1 MEQTIPVA
9 PASESARVGMARV
22 SAAARHWVTSAN
34 WRRAAEIVGLI
45 VAYSALAVL
54 LTWPLARDLRTST
67 ISLGDPIDSIWRL
80 GWGQHQLLHRPWAL
94 FNANVFY
101 PYSRAYLFDELIIGV
116 AIITLP
122 FRLFTQNPVLIYNL
136 AVLTTFVLSGL
147 GMYVLARRLGAVR
160 LAAFA
165 AGLIYAF
172 APLHLA
178 HLPHLGLLSGQYFP
192 LIVLLLDR
200 LFSAPRWRDAV
211 LLAALLAL
219 QALSAQYY
227 AFYLI
232 FVVGGFVALRLVQDR
247 WRGWWPTRA
256 TWGRLVVAGTLAA
269 LPVLPFL
276 IGYRLVQNDYAVER
290 SFDQNAYYSANLA
303 SFITADAQNW
313 LWGYLTAPL
322 RDFGAYTFERNMFP
336 GLLALV
342 LAALGI
348 CSAWR
353 KPLAQFLILLG
364 LGSAVLALGPNLYL
378 TADNKSLLFT
388 HMPYGFLYFHVP
400 GFDSMR
406 VPARIGIL
414 YLLSVAGLASLGL
427 SWLLARLAR
436 LRWPRRAPALASGL
450 ALVLIA
456 GILVES
462 LNQPFQPAP
471 LLVGNQIP
479 PVYRWLARHP
489 NTATI
494 ELPFVIPDHVRT
506 GTLGNFYQYYSLYH
520 HSREMNGSANVLPK
534 GYKALYYELRDGLTP
549 RGIAILEGLG
559 VNYIVVHYGELDP
572 DVAAQTRALLQGGT
586 DQAHED
592 ATFGDD
598 AVYGLVPNNRFQ
610 RLRDRIPRGATIYL
624 SREDPTGAYGGM
636 LGRVLR
642 DNRIYTRV
650 RVEYGQDYAGTPQP
664 GAQYDYGI
672 LYRDEDPAAAG
683 FPGATV
689 IWEDDVVRIYKSG
702 SG

>member
-1 MEQTIPVA
+1 MST
-9 PASESARVGMARV
+9 PARA
-22 SAAARHWVTSAN
+22 SAAVRRWATSAQQ
-34 WRRAAEIVGLI
+34 RRAAQVFGLF
-45 VAYSALAVL
+45 VAYSALAIL
-54 LTWPLARDLRTST
+54 LTWPLARNLRTST

-80 GWGQHQLLHRPWAL
+80 GWGQRQLLHQPWAL
-94 FNANVFY
+94 FNANVFF
-101 PYSRAYLFDELIIGV
+101 PYSRTYLFDELIIGV

-122 FRLFTQNPVLIYNL
+122 FRLFTQNPVFIYNL
-136 AVLTTFVLSGL
+136 AVLTTFVLSSL
-147 GMYVLARRLGAVR
+147 GMYALARRLGVVR

-200 LFSAPRWRDAV
+200 LFSTPRWRDAV
-211 LLAALLAL
+211 LLAAMLAL

-232 FVVGGFVALRLVQDR
+232 FVVGGFVVLRLVQDR
-247 WRGWWPTRA
+247 WRGHWPART
-256 TWGRLVVAGTLAA
+256 TWSHLVLAGVLAA

-276 IGYRLVQNDYAVER
+276 IGYRLVQGDYAVER

-313 LWGYLTAPL
+313 LWGPLTAPL
-322 RDFGAYTFERNMFP
+322 RNFGTYTFERNLFP

-342 LAALGI
+342 LAALGAFI
-348 CSAWR
+348 AWR

-364 LGSAVLALGPNLYL
+364 LGSAVLALGPNLFL
-378 TADNKSLLFT
+378 TGDNKSVLFT

-427 SWLLARLAR
+427 TWLLTRLAR

-450 ALVLIA
+450 ALILIA

-462 LNQPFQPAP
+462 FNQPYQPAQ
-471 LLVGNQIP
+471 LRVGNQIP
-479 PVYRWLARHP
+479 PVYTWLARHP
-489 NTATI
+489 HTVAI
-494 ELPFVIPDHVRT
+494 ELPFVIPDHDVT

-549 RGIAILEGLG
+549 RGIAILQGLG
-559 VNYIVVHYGELDP
+559 VNYVVVHYDELDP
-572 DVAAQTRALLQGGT
+572 AVAAQTRALLQGGS

-598 AVYGLVPNNRFQ
+598 AVYGLVPNQRFQ
-610 RLRDRIPRGATIYL
+610 RLRQLIPRDATIYL

-650 RVEYGQDYAGTPQP
+650 RVEYGQDYAGVPQP
-664 GAQYDYGI
+664 GAQYDYAI
-672 LYRDEDPAAAG
+672 LYRAEDPAAAG
-683 FPGATV
+683 FANATV
-689 IWEDDVVRIYKSG
+689 VWEDDVVRVYERARQ
-702 SG
+702 